1 MGKKLSSAPVFGVS
15 ERGAIKCTQSVT
27 WLLIYAIKILSS
39 YLHSKVQFGG
49 DSSNTALTEACL
61 GMLVSWMDGAADE
74 VHKSF
79 IGRSRVMT

>member
-49 DSSNTALTEACL
+49 DSSNTALNDGGLFGDVCW
-61 GMLVSWMDGAADE
+61 LVGWMALLMRSIKVLLAE
-74 VHKSF
+74 VE
-79 IGRSRVMT
+79 